1 MSPRVLV
8 GFSGG
13 VDSFFTAHLLKEAG
27 YQVHLVIFKI
37 LKGSSSEKARER
49 AKLLSL
55 PLTVLDLSKEFEET
69 VVKYFISYYK
79 RGLTPNPCAVC
90 NRDIK
95 LKYLERLRRELS
107 YNFIATGHYA
117 RVVKEFGKKLIKRG
131 KDRKK
136 EQSYFLSLVERE
148 TFDNLLLPLGN
159 FTKEEVIRR
168 VEELGF
174 KYEGESQDI
183 CFIPSDY
190 TSFLEEFIKPEPGPF
205 KLTSGKV
212 IGEHKGLLYYTVGQR
227 RGLGISYKHPL
238 YVVELR
244 PEENAVI
251 LGKKEEVLKEEFLV
265 WRVNWHLKPEEFK
278 GLPLQAQ
285 VRYRSRP
292 IEVKE
297 LKYLKNGI
305 YCVKLAAKVEAPA
318 PGQVCAF
325 YSGDLLLGG
334 GEITREG
341 AGLWREA

>member
-1 MSPRVLV
+1 MALKVLV

-13 VDSFFTAHLLKEAG
+13 VDSFFTAYLLKEAG
-27 YQVHLVIFKI
+27 YQVNLVFFKL
-37 LKGSSSEKARER
+37 LKGSSSEKARKGAE
-49 AKLLSL
+49 LLSL
-55 PLTVLDLSKEFEET
+55 PLTVIDLSEEFEKT
-69 VVKYFISYYK
+69 VINYFISYYS
-79 RGLTPNPCAVC
+79 RGLTPNPCTVC

-107 YNFIATGHYA
+107 YDLIATGHYA
-117 RVVKEFGKKLIKRG
+117 KVVKEFGKKLIKRG

-148 TFDNLLLPLGN
+148 IFDNLLLPLGD
-159 FTKEEVIRR
+159 FTKEEVVKRA
-168 VEELGF
+168 ENLGF
-174 KYEGESQDI
+174 KYEGESQDV
-183 CFIPSDY
+183 CFIPTDY
-190 TSFLEEFIKPEPGPF
+190 TSFLEEFIKPKPGPF
-205 KLTSGKV
+205 KLTSGEV
-212 IGEHKGLLYYTVGQR
+212 IGEHKGLFYYTVGQR

-238 YVVELR
+238 YVVELK

-251 LGKKEEVLKEEFLV
+251 LGRKEEVLKEELLL
-265 WRVNWHLKPEEFK
+265 WKVNWHLKPEEFK
-278 GLPLQAQ
+278 GLPLQVQ
-285 VRYRSRP
+285 VRYRSKP
-292 IEVKE
+292 VGVKE

-325 YSGDLLLGG
+325 YSKDLLLGG